1 MPTYAYRCTI
11 CEHRFDAVQRMAA
24 DSLTECPT
32 CGGFIRRMIQS
43 VPVVFK
49 GSGWYVND
57 SRKSAKSESSHSAAD
72 SPKSGETAK
81 PSETAKTATTETKA
95 APAAAAAAAD

>member
-1 MPTYAYRCTI
+1 MPTYAYRCTT
-11 CEHRFDAVQRMAA
+11 CEHRFDAVQRMADA
-24 DSLTECPT
+24 SLTECPS
-32 CGGFIRRMIQS
+32 CGGFIRRMIQN

-57 SRKSAKSESSHSAAD
+57 SRRSAKSDSSGSGTD
-72 SPKSGETAK
+72 SPKSGDTAK

-95 APAAAAAAAD
+95 AAAAVAAD